1 MRDESGK
8 EGFEILGVDLRWVW
22 EFLLR
27 TAFEDQGSGVCG
39 GYGEKEEGQDEE
51 EEEKWRVVKRRSHLR
66 RGNLVKEE
74 RIEMG
79 IS

>member
-22 EFLLR
+22 EFLFG

-39 GYGEKEEGQDEE
+39 GYGEEEEGKDEE
-51 EEEKWRVVKRRSHLR
+51 VENKWRVVKGRSHLR
-66 RGNLVKEE
+66 RGN
-74 RIEMG
+74 
-79 IS
+79 